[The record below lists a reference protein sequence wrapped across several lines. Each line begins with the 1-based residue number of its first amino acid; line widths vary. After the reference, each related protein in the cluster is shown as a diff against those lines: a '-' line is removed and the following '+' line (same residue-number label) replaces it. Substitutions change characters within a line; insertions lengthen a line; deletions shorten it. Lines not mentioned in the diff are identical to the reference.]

1 MAEYLMAIKHWAAGE
16 SKLNSVIWKTEASS
30 LSEAKQYFVKLKD
43 LDEKS
48 FDKIFIVTQ
57 AKKE

>member
-1 MAEYLMAIKHWAAGE
+1 MEQKYTMSIK
-16 SKLNSVIWKTEASS
+16 SKTDKASDIVWTTEASS

-48 FDKIFIVTQ
+48 FDKIFIVT
-57 AKKE
+57 KKKK